1 MKKGTRKKRNVT
13 VDCGTN
19 LAIAKDND
27 EAQEDYLNLLV
38 LNSQAVL
45 INCGKIVSE

>member
-1 MKKGTRKKRNVT
+1 MNEKEARKKGNVT

-27 EAQEDYLNLLV
+27 EAEENYLKLLV
-38 LNSQAVL
+38 
-45 INCGKIVSE
+45 